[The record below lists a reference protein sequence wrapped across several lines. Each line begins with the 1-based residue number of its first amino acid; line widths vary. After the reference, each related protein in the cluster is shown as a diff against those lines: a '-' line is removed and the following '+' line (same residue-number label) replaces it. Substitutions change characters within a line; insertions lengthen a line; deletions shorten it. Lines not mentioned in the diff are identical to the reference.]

1 MDYLS
6 ALDCVLKKWRREGV
20 HLLPARDETAVIA
33 SLSKTGRKVSRDVI
47 DLYCAT
53 GGMED
58 GYTDA
63 LWALWPLER
72 IITENSTYQR
82 PYILFA
88 DYLINSHLYCFNY
101 ATERTSSVHVDYFDG
116 QERKRVA
123 DTVLEFF
130 ESYLA
135 DAKKLEIWDLPPRR
149 I

>member
-1 MDYLS
+1 
-6 ALDCVLKKWRREGV
+6 
-20 HLLPARDETAVIA
+20 
-33 SLSKTGRKVSRDVI
+33 
-47 DLYCAT
+47 
-53 GGMED
+53 MED

-116 QERKRVA
+116 QEPKRVA

-135 DAKKLEIWDLPPRR
+135 DAEKLEIWDLPPRR